1 MKDHLSSVLLF
12 ISQSLLV
19 VMLCVTCEGKCV
31 FQAEVEVCQYSLF
44 LPSVRFVFS
53 GSLCGSVGDGA

>member
-1 MKDHLSSVLLF
+1 
-12 ISQSLLV
+12 
-19 VMLCVTCEGKCV
+19 MLCVTCEGKCV
-31 FQAEVEVCQYSLF
+31 FHSEVEVCQYSLF